1 MHTLQAGRWF
11 GYSFALLC
19 GVFHL
24 YQIMRTFKRVLLWRA
39 GLSPYQ
45 QDVTSPL
52 MGLPPSCDSNSS
64 QARAAANDTR
74 VTAKIFL
81 EPPSTGGVSL
91 PKGKIGCRSNAHKL
105 ST

>member
-1 MHTLQAGRWF
+1 VPTLQAGRWF

-19 GVFHL
+19 GVLHL

-81 EPPSTGGVSL
+81 EIQALEVCHCQ
-91 PKGKIGCRSNAHKL
+91 KAKL
-105 ST
+105 AAAATLTS